1 MTFVAL
7 SIPDWPTGAASTELL
22 ARLLA
27 VAPRAAVT
35 PDQRLAWLD
44 GRGLDAGALA
54 RRAVADLAA
63 AHVTVIGTGISAV
76 PLTAAIA
83 ARAAPAGA
91 CVTVPAGTERT
102 WLAPL
107 PLDVLFPAEEL
118 DTLFVSVGLHRA
130 GDLAALDR
138 EAVEVRF
145 GARGLECWRRARA
158 DDRRPIFSA
167 RPREWPTASF
177 DWTDFTAADLEQ
189 LVFVVNALLRT
200 ICDTLAQGGLGARLL
215 TVTLTLEGG
224 GTVAQ
229 PVGAARPTAD
239 RRTWLR
245 LVRRA
250 LEQLTLD
257 DRVAG
262 LAVQV
267 DAAIAPPARQGDLF
281 DSGFATEAAA
291 EQAVEHIL
299 DMQGDAVVVLRRGG
313 HVLPERQG
321 TWNKSAQGPEP
332 RAPDTGLG
340 MQGGGSRVVGASETP
355 LGEAGEHRRIP
366 PAGPWTQ
373 GHGRSSGLWAPGSG
387 RLSPELS
394 PLLLPAPREISVFT
408 ERRRGFDIPVR
419 YLDNGEIVL
428 LRQTLGPQCLSGE
441 RWATP
446 FAREYYQ
453 GIRADGVMVLLYHEW
468 CGDRWYL
475 SGWWD

>member
-1 MTFVAL
+1 ML
-7 SIPDWPTGAASTELL
+7 S
-22 ARLLA
+22 
-27 VAPRAAVT
+27 
-35 PDQRLAWLD
+35 
-44 GRGLDAGALA
+44 
-54 RRAVADLAA
+54 
-63 AHVTVIGTGISAV
+63 
-76 PLTAAIA
+76 
-83 ARAAPAGA
+83 
-91 CVTVPAGTERT
+91 
-102 WLAPL
+102 
-107 PLDVLFPAEEL
+107 PAEEL

-145 GARGLECWRRARA
+145 GARGVACWHRARA

-177 DWTDFTAADLEQ
+177 DWTDFTVADLEQ

-250 LEQLTLD
+250 LEKLTLD

-267 DAAIAPPARQGDLF
+267 DAAIAPPVRQGDLF
-281 DSGFATEAAA
+281 DFGFATEAAA

-299 DMQGDAVVVLRRGG
+299 DMQGDAVVTLRRGG
-313 HVLPERQG
+313 HVLPERAG
-321 TWNKSAQGPEP
+321 EWKEGAQGP
-332 RAPDTGLG
+332 
-340 MQGGGSRVVGASETP
+340 GALRICLNLALP
-355 LGEAGEHRRIP
+355 LP
-366 PAGPWTQ
+366 P
-373 GHGRSSGLWAPGSG
+373 S
-387 RLSPELS
+387 
-394 PLLLPAPREISVFT
+394 PAPREISVFT
-408 ERRRGFDIPVR
+408 ERRRGFDIPVH
-419 YLDNGEIVL
+419 YLDNGEIVP